1 MSGSPGAGGASGVV
15 TGLGGIFFKCRD
27 PGALGAWYAEHL
39 GLEAH
44 PGGGVR
50 FTWRET
56 GGPAAWSVWG
66 PFPESTDYFD
76 PSPKPYMINY
86 RVADLDAL
94 LERLRAA
101 SERVDDEVYESEDGR
116 FGWVMD
122 PEGGRVELWEPAEPS
137 VEPPLHRGPVTG
149 LGGLFFK
156 SDDPTALKRWYA
168 ERLGIVPGDDGYVGF
183 RWEERDGTPG
193 FTAWEAFPADT
204 DYFDPSDRPF
214 MIDFRVRGLDAALE
228 RLRASGVW
236 VDPKVERYD
245 YGSFGWIL
253 DPEGTRI
260 ELWEPAAETAL

>member
-1 MSGSPGAGGASGVV
+1 MSAAGAGGSASGLV
-15 TGLGGIFFKCRD
+15 TGLGGIFFKSGD
-27 PGALGAWYAEHL
+27 PDGLRAWYGEQL

-50 FTWRET
+50 FGWREP
-56 GGPAAWSVWG
+56 GGRPAWSVLG

-76 PSPKPYMINY
+76 PSPKPYMISY
-86 RVADLDAL
+86 RVSDLDAL

-101 SERVDDEVYESEDGR
+101 SEAVDDEVHEGDDGR
-116 FGWVMD
+116 FGWVLD
-122 PEGGRVELWEPAEPS
+122 PEGGRVELWEPAVPADEAP
-137 VEPPLHRGPVTG
+137 VHRGPVTG

-156 SDDPTALKRWYA
+156 SEDPAALKRWYA
-168 ERLGIVPGDDGYVGF
+168 ERLGVVAGNDGYVGF

-204 DYFDPSDRPF
+204 DYFDPSEKPF

-228 RLRASGVW
+228 RLRDSGVW

-253 DPEGTRI
+253 DPEGTRL
-260 ELWEPAAETAL
+260 ELWEPAEETPL